1 MKTLRSIIAVAGAFS
16 LAGCGLDVMYADWKV
31 DRLCKQDGGVKV
43 FETDSPPAEFRKP
56 DGNVNLDLL
65 QRAGPDQSYYVVYNW
80 TVIEPKD
87 PTVSRLEIKLFR
99 TADKKL
105 LGAAVSYI
113 RPMQNVG
120 VPFLHQ
126 RGYTCPPN
134 AGLLYLTTGVFFPN
148 SIAR

>member
-1 MKTLRSIIAVAGAFS
+1 MKTLRSIVTAACALS

-31 DRLCKQDGGVKV
+31 DRLCKHDGGVKV
-43 FETDSPPAEFRKP
+43 FETDSPPAEFRMP

-65 QRAGPDQSYYVVYNW
+65 QRAGPDKSYYVVYNW

-87 PTVSRLEIKLFR
+87 PTVSRSEIKLFR
-99 TADKKL
+99 SADKKL

-120 VPFLHQ
+120 VPFLHR
-126 RGYTCPPN
+126 RGYRCPPN
-134 AGLLYLTTGVFFPN
+134 AGLLDLTTAVFFPN

>member
-1 MKTLRSIIAVAGAFS
+1 MKTLRSIVTAACAFS

-43 FETDSPPAEFRKP
+43 FETDSPPAEFRMP

-65 QRAGPDQSYYVVYNW
+65 QRAGPDKSYYVVYNW

-87 PTVSRLEIKLFR
+87 PTVSRSEIKLFR
-99 TADKKL
+99 SADKKL
-105 LGAAVSYI
+105 LGVAVSYI

-120 VPFLHQ
+120 VPLLHR
-126 RGYTCPPN
+126 RGYRCPPN
-134 AGLLYLTTGVFFPN
+134 AGLLDLTAGVFFPN
-148 SIAR
+148 SFAR